1 MQTRAVQD
9 TAQCLVSDHFRLW
22 AELVRQVVSE
32 QSWPQ
37 RHDVLPLQRNFGPV
51 GDSITSTSMAVGQA
65 MSDRRNTSRRRG
77 LPEIWP
83 TSSDRLEEESLPEE
97 L

>member
-9 TAQCLVSDHFRLW
+9 TAQCLVSDRFRLW

-37 RHDVLPLQRNFGPV
+37 RRDFRPLQRNFGPV
-51 GDSITSTSMAVGQA
+51 GDSVTSHLDGCRPSDVGSPQHLAQAGTPGDMADQQ
-65 MSDRRNTSRRRG
+65 
-77 LPEIWP
+77 
-83 TSSDRLEEESLPEE
+83 
-97 L
+97 